1 MQYHKNTIESHK
13 SFNGFNIFPYAG
25 QQPIS
30 SEWKNRTVSSL
41 VGLVTLLP
49 LGLGFPKLQHLRCMT
64 MSLDLRANGIHK
76 STSSFRSIDL
86 KEYRYVFFKK
96 VQSNIKTLQYL
107 LDISL
112 FCN

>member
-1 MQYHKNTIESHK
+1 MQYHKNTIESHI
-13 SFNGFNIFPYAG
+13 SFNGFNVFPYAG

-112 FCN
+112 FSN

>member
-1 MQYHKNTIESHK
+1 MQDSNLSLRNGKN
-13 SFNGFNIFPYAG
+13 G
-25 QQPIS
+25 
-30 SEWKNRTVSSL
+30 TVSSL

-86 KEYRYVFFKK
+86 KEYVFFKK

>member
-1 MQYHKNTIESHK
+1 MQDSNLSLRNGKN
-13 SFNGFNIFPYAG
+13 G
-25 QQPIS
+25 
-30 SEWKNRTVSSL
+30 TVSSL

-76 STSSFRSIDL
+76 STSSFRSVDL
-86 KEYRYVFFKK
+86 KEYVFFKK

-112 FCN
+112 FSN

>member
-1 MQYHKNTIESHK
+1 MQDSNLSLRNGKN
-13 SFNGFNIFPYAG
+13 G
-25 QQPIS
+25 
-30 SEWKNRTVSSL
+30 TVSSL

-86 KEYRYVFFKK
+86 KEYVFFLK

>member
-1 MQYHKNTIESHK
+1 MVLTFFHMQDSNLSLRNGKN
-13 SFNGFNIFPYAG
+13 G
-25 QQPIS
+25 
-30 SEWKNRTVSSL
+30 TVSSL

-76 STSSFRSIDL
+76 STSSFRSVDL
-86 KEYRYVFFKK
+86 KEYVFFKK

>member
-1 MQYHKNTIESHK
+1 MQDSNLSLRNGKN
-13 SFNGFNIFPYAG
+13 G
-25 QQPIS
+25 
-30 SEWKNRTVSSL
+30 TVSSL

-76 STSSFRSIDL
+76 STSSFRSVDL
-86 KEYRYVFFKK
+86 KEYVFFKK
-96 VQSNIKTLQYL
+96 VQSNIKTLQYV

>member
-1 MQYHKNTIESHK
+1 MVLTFFHMQDSNLSLRNGKN
-13 SFNGFNIFPYAG
+13 G
-25 QQPIS
+25 
-30 SEWKNRTVSSL
+30 TVSSL

-112 FCN
+112 FSN

>member
-1 MQYHKNTIESHK
+1 MQDSNLSLRNGKN
-13 SFNGFNIFPYAG
+13 G
-25 QQPIS
+25 
-30 SEWKNRTVSSL
+30 TVSSL

-76 STSSFRSIDL
+76 STSSFRSVDL
-86 KEYRYVFFKK
+86 KEYVFFKK